1 MERQTMLIQREEGDE
16 ALEGSAAAE
25 GKIKAM
31 ASKTPNALSA
41 HLFSSA
47 KAVLM
52 TPRFCAS
59 H

>member
-1 MERQTMLIQREEGDE
+1 MLIQREEGDE